1 MRGGATG
8 LGSSDL
14 HPLKH
19 SLYGYFFFVAQN
31 KDEFHLYYRKYL
43 MKRLL
48 HKGSSY
54 SEEREQLMIRKLRV
68 CVYLYG

>member
-1 MRGGATG
+1 MYEGCEG
-8 LGSSDL
+8 LRAWL
-14 HPLKH
+14 NLPLKH
-19 SLYGYFFFVAQN
+19 RSVRSLAAQN

-48 HKGSSY
+48 QKGSSY
-54 SEEREQLMIRKLRV
+54 NEEREQNMIRKLRV